1 MLREGGA
8 RSFFWKKSLF
18 GKSQEK
24 MICLVMEGK
33 QVISGGGKTHSPLP
47 PTPPP
52 PHVSSGPPFTD
63 R

>member
-1 MLREGGA
+1 MIREGGGGYE
-8 RSFFWKKSLF
+8 FFLKKSLF

-24 MICLVMEGK
+24 IICLVMEGK
-33 QVISGGGKTHSPLP
+33 QVCSGGGKTHSA
-47 PTPPP
+47 PP